1 MCLDDWPDGWM
12 AGQMDDWLVSWI
24 GQLAGWWWLDDDGWT
39 IFEWGQWPAGEQEP
53 PGVAGLPWTMTNF
66 NWSSSFGD
74 DDNDDHDNDTFDN
87 DDDSDDNDDNDVDT
101 W

>member
-1 MCLDDWPDGWM
+1 M
-12 AGQMDDWLVSWI
+12 
-24 GQLAGWWWLDDDGWT
+24 

-53 PGVAGLPWTMTNF
+53 PGVAGLPWTMTSF

-87 DDDSDDNDDNDVDT
+87 DDDSDDNDDNDDNEDNDDSDDNDDNDGNHDDD
-101 W
+101 